1 MATIGLAFLA
11 GVLSLLSPCVLPLV
25 PMVLAAATGE
35 HRMGPAAL
43 AAGLALSFTA
53 IGIFIA
59 LFGFALGL
67 DADVFRVAAAV
78 LMIAIGAVLLVPAMQ
93 VRLAAAA
100 GPAANWTEQ
109 RFGNFST
116 SGLSGQFGVGLLLGA
131 VWAPCVGPT
140 LGAASL
146 LAARGENLGQVSLTM
161 LAFGVGAALP
171 LLLLGFASRETIMS
185 WRGKLM
191 TGGKAGKAIM
201 GALLVLVGVAI
212 LTGFDKKVETILTQA
227 APAWL
232 IDLTTRF

>member
-78 LMIAIGAVLLVPAMQ
+78 LMIVIGAVLLVPAMQ

-185 WRGKLM
+185 WRGELM

>member
-131 VWAPCVGPT
+131 GWAPRRFWRR
-140 LGAASL
+140 AAKTSGKSRSPCSP
-146 LAARGENLGQVSLTM
+146 LASAPPCPCC
-161 LAFGVGAALP
+161 FWALRR
-171 LLLLGFASRETIMS
+171 AKQS
-185 WRGKLM
+185 
-191 TGGKAGKAIM
+191 
-201 GALLVLVGVAI
+201 
-212 LTGFDKKVETILTQA
+212 
-227 APAWL
+227 
-232 IDLTTRF
+232 

>member
-1 MATIGLAFLA
+1 MATMSLAFLA

-67 DADVFRVAAAV
+67 DADTFRVAAAV
-78 LMIAIGAVLLVPAMQ
+78 LMIVIGAVLLVPAMQ

-171 LLLLGFASRETIMS
+171 LLLLGFASRETIMR

-191 TGGKAGKAIM
+191 SGSKAGKAIM
-201 GALLVLVGVAI
+201 GALLMLVGFAI
-212 LTGFDKKVETILTQA
+212 LTGFDKKIETVLTQA
-227 APAWL
+227 SPAWL

>member
-43 AAGLALSFTA
+43 AAGLALSFTS

-78 LMIAIGAVLLVPAMQ
+78 LMIAIGAVLLLPATQ

-116 SGLSGQFGVGLLLGA
+116 SGLTGQFGVGLLLGA

-171 LLLLGFASRETIMS
+171 LLLLGFASRETIMR

-212 LTGFDKKVETILTQA
+212 LTGFDKTVETALTQSS
-227 APAWL
+227 PAWL